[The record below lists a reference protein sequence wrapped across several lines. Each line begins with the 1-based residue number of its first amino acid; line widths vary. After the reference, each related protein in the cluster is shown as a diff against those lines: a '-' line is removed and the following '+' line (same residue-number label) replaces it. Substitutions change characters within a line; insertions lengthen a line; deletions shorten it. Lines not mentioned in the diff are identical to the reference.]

1 MDVPEEVVDE
11 GEGVGGVGSRRALL
25 PAPRHDPLQARVDD
39 PQERAEAP
47 ALVGGQLAAVAV
59 PAVDPGVQGV
69 GVTADDG
76 DRTAVAGGQRGCH
89 GDAEVGQAPGRGVLA
104 GDRCRVRGLGVEV
117 VLEEVAAPG
126 RAEPVAAV
134 QQALL
139 DGFAG
144 DGGPGGVLAEEGA
157 QRGRVEHGGGTRKGG
172 TRPMLGHVAG
182 P

>member
-1 MDVPEEVVDE
+1 M
-11 GEGVGGVGSRRALL
+11 
-25 PAPRHDPLQARVDD
+25 DD
-39 PQERAEAP
+39 PQERSEAS

-59 PAVDPGVQGV
+59 PSVDPGVQGV

-76 DRTAVAGGQRGCH
+76 DRAAVAARQRRGD

-104 GDRCRVRGLGVEV
+104 GDRRRVRGLGVEV
-117 VLEEVAAPG
+117 VLEEVAALG

-134 QQALL
+134 QEALF

-157 QRGRVEHGGGTRKGG
+157 QRGRVGHGGGTRKRG
-172 TRPMLGHVAG
+172 TRQMLGHG
-182 P
+182 MRH